1 MAASDHLGPQF
12 SAPYDLPEHYAKR
25 AIPTMDLREASSQY
39 GADNEEKHPTAEMRR
54 YNEAMG
60 RLKKANYPGL

>member
-12 SAPYDLPEHYAKR
+12 SAPYDLPQHYASR
-25 AIPTMDLREASSQY
+25 AIPTMDLREASSKY
-39 GADNEEKHPTAEMRR
+39 GSDEKGPETAEMRR
-54 YNEAMG
+54 YGEAMG